1 MNLHRRSA
9 LVLGFLLLLPVAA
22 LAAPPGPVRCQGK
35 IQFRP
40 CPVPPPRSL
49 SAARFAPR
57 PRLQPAFAQLRAV
70 AQPTNLFAKVAKT
83 SFQRVGNRDGMW
95 RGIVSGNG
103 LVHLKLLIQRPGSG
117 EQFWDIGSIHL
128 KNGKST
134 NFGFRTVAPAGD
146 RWSWKVVAHA
156 TTGKKA

>member
-1 MNLHRRSA
+1 MNFRVF
-9 LVLGFLLLLPVAA
+9 VLSVTLLLPTIA
-22 LAAPPGPVRCQGK
+22 LATPPGPVRCEGK

-40 CPVPPPRSL
+40 CPVHPPESL
-49 SAARFAPR
+49 SASRSLPR
-57 PRLQPAFAQLRAV
+57 PRTQPVFAQLRPV

-83 SFQRVGNRDGMW
+83 SFQRVGARDGMW

-103 LVHLKLLIQRPGSG
+103 MVHLKLLIHRPGSG

-134 NFGFRTVAPAGD
+134 NFGFRTVAPPGD

-156 TTGKKA
+156 TTGKKV